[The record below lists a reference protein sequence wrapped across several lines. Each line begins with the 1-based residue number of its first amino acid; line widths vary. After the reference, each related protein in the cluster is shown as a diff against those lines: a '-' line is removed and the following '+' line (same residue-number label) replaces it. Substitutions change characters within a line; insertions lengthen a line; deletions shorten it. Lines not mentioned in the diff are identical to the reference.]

1 MKLSV
6 TRSELWRGID
16 TVLDAVPS
24 KPALPVLSNILLVA
38 EKDGLSLAATDLD
51 LSIRTQIVAAVERPG
66 SITVPARTF
75 AEITREWPEAE
86 LTIEVSDDR
95 LRLSG
100 SLGEVEGS
108 EGAYSLSGM
117 PADDFPG
124 MPERLSGL
132 SLELDKIEGLDSQ
145 GLGKMISKTAFA
157 VSRDDTR
164 PVLNGVLW
172 RIDAEGMLMV
182 ATDGHRFAHYRK
194 KLNLG
199 DEVQGEGADA
209 IMPPQALSQV
219 VKLLGGTDELVRVTL
234 GESQVLFDLGATQ
247 LLSRLIEGPY
257 VDYTQVIPK
266 ENDKHLRIA
275 SEQFLPAVRRVS
287 ILSSSYTHQI
297 RLKLGENSID
307 LSAASPEIGGE
318 AREVI
323 PAGYDQEEMDIG
335 YNAQYLMEILRK
347 MDAQEVL
354 FQLNNQVTAAMLR
367 PVEQADVEDYFCLLM
382 PLRPTG

>member
-38 EKDGLSLAATDLD
+38 DEEGLSLAATDLD
-51 LSIRTQIVAAVERPG
+51 LSIRTRITAAVERPG

-86 LTIEVSDDR
+86 LTIEVNDDR

-100 SLGEVEGS
+100 SLGETEGS

-124 MPERLSGL
+124 MPDRLSGL
-132 SLELDKIEGLDSQ
+132 SLELNEIEGLDSQ
-145 GLGKMISKTAFA
+145 TLGKMISKTAFA

-182 ATDGHRFAHYRK
+182 ATDGHRFAHYRCQ
-194 KLNLG
+194 LNLG
-199 DEVQGEGADA
+199 EQVQGEGAEA

-219 VKLLGGTDELVRVTL
+219 VKLLGGPDELVRVTL
-234 GESQVLFDLGATQ
+234 GESQVLFDLGGAQ

-266 ENDKHLRIA
+266 ENEKHLRITN
-275 SEQFLPAVRRVS
+275 EQFLPAVRRVS

-297 RLKLGENSID
+297 RLKLGENSIE

-323 PAGYDQEEMDIG
+323 PAVYDQEEMDIG

>member
-266 ENDKHLRIA
+266 E
-275 SEQFLPAVRRVS
+275 
-287 ILSSSYTHQI
+287 
-297 RLKLGENSID
+297 
-307 LSAASPEIGGE
+307 
-318 AREVI
+318 
-323 PAGYDQEEMDIG
+323 
-335 YNAQYLMEILRK
+335 
-347 MDAQEVL
+347 
-354 FQLNNQVTAAMLR
+354 
-367 PVEQADVEDYFCLLM
+367 
-382 PLRPTG
+382 